1 MAERKKY
8 VTLYNPDN
16 GTEVEVDEGR
26 GETLK
31 ARGYTTKKA
40 RSYEGPNSSRRQGG
54 TAADTSD
61 IQRQLDEANARAEA
75 AEKALAEKSADS

>member
-8 VTLYNPDN
+8 VTLYNPDH
-16 GTEVEVDEGR
+16 GTEVEVDENR
-26 GETLK
+26 AETLK
-31 ARGYTTKKA
+31 SRGYTTKRA
-40 RSYEGPNSSRRQGG
+40 RSYGNSNRRTTGG

-61 IQRQLDEANARAEA
+61 LQRQLDEANARAEA